1 MSNEEP
7 IDLDEYLSSRSFDVL
22 TEKLN
27 LYEAILGALLR
38 KYVPAKKKVEVN
50 LLKASNDTILDVT
63 LDAQGIAKISWGEDA
78 NS

>member
-63 LDAQGIAKISWGEDA
+63 LDAHGIAKISWGEDA